1 MLWMWTKKQD
11 TLLEYDIV
19 NLDTECRMNTESIER
34 KDEYYMKNNENF
46 VHLVGQILDCCV
58 SLEVLENNE
67 SAYDC
72 YKKVGFEEVSQNKI
86 KKYTVMGKELNYLK

>member
-1 MLWMWTKKQD
+1 
-11 TLLEYDIV
+11 
-19 NLDTECRMNTESIER
+19 
-34 KDEYYMKNNENF
+34 
-46 VHLVGQILDCCV
+46 LDCCV

-86 KKYTVMGKELNYLK
+86 EKYTVMGKELNYLK